1 MPFTTGN
8 KRTAYDMS
16 CLELSAVLY
25 VLNAAAVL
33 IGQTRGIFNFI
44 IRTNIFSSA
53 LTVSFLDTLFRC
65 LSGTVCT
72 MQ

>member
-1 MPFTTGN
+1 
-8 KRTAYDMS
+8 MS

-44 IRTNIFSSA
+44 VQTNIFSSF
-53 LTVSFLDTLFRC
+53 LTVSFSLQCFDAVGWAAGRA
-65 LSGTVCT
+65 SGP
-72 MQ
+72 